1 MKTEGY
7 MYSKSFIYCTGTG
20 HCPSTSHSYIK
31 VTHCI
36 NGTIQKKKDS
46 RSYFQGLLFVFEYSI
61 VIISSHLFN
70 RKDSHTT
77 KTDLHCCGI
86 FNTWNSES
94 CLCSSIVYTLQFN
107 T

>member
-1 MKTEGY
+1 M
-7 MYSKSFIYCTGTG
+7 
-20 HCPSTSHSYIK
+20 
-31 VTHCI
+31 

-46 RSYFQGLLFVFEYSI
+46 RSYFQGLLFVFKCSV

-70 RKDSHTT
+70 REYSHTT

-86 FNTWNSES
+86 FNTGNTDS